1 MFFDFCTT
9 NGLVIE
15 ETLLSNK
22 RSRKIMWRSPSG
34 IYENQIEHVA
44 KNKTWKDRA
53 WRDRTYRTPG

>member
-53 WRDRTYRTPG
+53 